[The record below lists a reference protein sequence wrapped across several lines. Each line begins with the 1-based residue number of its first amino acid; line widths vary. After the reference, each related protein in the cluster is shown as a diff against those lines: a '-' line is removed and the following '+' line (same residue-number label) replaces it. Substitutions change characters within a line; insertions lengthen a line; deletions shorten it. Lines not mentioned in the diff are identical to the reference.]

1 MFNLS
6 MLETKGFQEGHRSLD
21 VKIVDSTLREGEQAP
36 GVAFTVEEALKI
48 AEFDLDVGVDL
59 IEVFTPYSEYELKLV
74 NALRKEGLSSKLIV
88 WSRLR
93 REDFELALR
102 TEASWIAVSFGISDA
117 HLKYKFSGL
126 KREEALMKVLE
137 AVDYLHSH
145 GVKISVHLED
155 STRADLN
162 YMVEFLKNVDAE
174 KFRDCDTLSV
184 LLPPLAYER
193 MCFLVKA
200 TNKPIETH
208 YHNDLGMAVGNTIS
222 AVLAGASWI
231 SATWNGLGER
241 AGNAPMEETLLTLK
255 TRLNVEKFNVKPLRA
270 VCRFVAEAS
279 GSPISRNK
287 PAAGLDIFTV
297 ESGIHQDGLLKD
309 RRVYEP
315 YPPEILGESWRI
327 VVGDSSGRSG
337 LAHVLNH
344 GMGYSVPEDPDKLT
358 EILMY
363 ARGMARARKRYLSR
377 EDLEELAE
385 KFSLKKKEV

>member
-1 MFNLS
+1 MSEARDL
-6 MLETKGFQEGHRSLD
+6 QEIYRSLD
-21 VKIVDSTLREGEQAP
+21 VKIVDSTLRESEQAP
-36 GVAFTVEEALKI
+36 GVAFTIEEALKI
-48 AEFDLDVGVDL
+48 AEFDLDVGIDL

-74 NALRKEGLSSKLIV
+74 NALRREGLSSSLIV

-93 REDFELALR
+93 NEDFELALK
-102 TEASWIAVSFGISDA
+102 TESSWIAVSFGISDT

-126 KREEALMKVLE
+126 RREEALIRVLE
-137 AVDYLHSH
+137 ATDYLHSH
-145 GVKISVHLED
+145 GVKVSIHLED

-162 YMVEFLKNVDAE
+162 YMVEFLKNVNTD

-184 LLPPLAYER
+184 LLPPLTYER
-193 MCFLVKA
+193 MRFLVKA

-241 AGNAPMEETLLTLK
+241 AGNAPMEEILLTLK
-255 TRLNVEKFNVKPLRA
+255 TRLNLEKFNVKPLRA
-270 VCRFVAEAS
+270 ICRFVAEAS
-279 GSPISRNK
+279 GIPISHNK
-287 PAAGLDIFTV
+287 PIAGSDIFTV

-309 RRVYEP
+309 RRIYEP
-315 YPPEILGESWRI
+315 YPPEILSESWKI
-327 VVGDSSGRSG
+327 VVGDSSGRAG

-344 GMGYSVPEDPDKLT
+344 GMGYDVPEDPDKLT

-363 ARGMARARKRYLSR
+363 ARSMARARKRYLSR

-385 KFSLKKKEV
+385 RFSLKKRRINLK

>member
-1 MFNLS
+1 
-6 MLETKGFQEGHRSLD
+6 MLETKDFQEVYRSLD

-48 AEFDLDVGVDL
+48 VEFDLDVGIDL

-74 NALRKEGLSSKLIV
+74 NALRREGLSSSLIV

-93 REDFELALR
+93 NEDFELALK
-102 TEASWIAVSFGISDA
+102 TESNWIAVSFGISDS

-126 KREEALMKVLE
+126 RREEALMRVLE
-137 AVDYLHSH
+137 ATDYLHGH
-145 GVKISVHLED
+145 GIKVSMHLED
-155 STRADLN
+155 STRADLD
-162 YMVEFLKNVDAE
+162 YMVEFLKNVNAE

-193 MCFLVKA
+193 MRFLVKT

-208 YHNDLGMAVGNTIS
+208 YHNDLGMAVGNTMS

-241 AGNAPMEETLLTLK
+241 AGNAPMEEVLLTLK
-255 TRLNVEKFNVKPLRA
+255 TRLNLEKFNVKPLRTI
-270 VCRFVAEAS
+270 CRFVAEAS

-287 PAAGLDIFTV
+287 PVAGSDIFTV

-309 RRVYEP
+309 RCIYEP
-315 YPPEILGESWRI
+315 YPPEILGESWKI
-327 VVGDSSGRSG
+327 VVGDSSGRAG

-344 GMGYSVPEDPDKLT
+344 EMGYHVSEDPDKLT

-377 EDLEELAE
+377 EELEELAE
-385 KFSLKKKEV
+385 RFSLEKSI